1 MIFCYFCG
9 NQIIVISKN
18 QKESFN
24 CTQCKTLEIFR
35 SPDNEK
41 RSYLK
46 AVFTSLKDSTLDQK
60 IFIQNEIERQKKL
73 SENHKNVQI
82 ARREGSELRRE
93 ERRQESERLREE
105 QKQESERLREE
116 QKQESERLI
125 EEQRQESKRLRE
137 VEEKLSETYT
147 KIYDHITSKN
157 EDLKLLD
164 ELKKDYILFRLKLT
178 KNPQKLYP
186 DIRTICNG
194 FENNILPRSLITF
207 YKEHNDQNHIAKNIG
222 CRRYYVT
229 DDPRHDEFCQTIL
242 DNKYENE
249 TASSTL
255 SNLMYEKIKEVMPEY
270 KDENFLIVPVPNR
283 LSKLPSCGV
292 SIAMKLSKYLEKPCL
307 LDALAKIKST
317 DGRKSGIGD
326 QARAFMA
333 EQSYEISNVLP
344 IKNKK
349 ILLVDDVCW
358 GGSTMNKC
366 ARLLI
371 ENGARHVMCFSAGMR
386 DNK

>member
-1 MIFCYFCG
+1 LIFCYFCG
-9 NQIIVISKN
+9 NQIVVISKN

-73 SENHKNVQI
+73 SENYKNVQI

-93 ERRQESERLREE
+93 ERRQESKRLR
-105 QKQESERLREE
+105 
-116 QKQESERLI
+116 

-207 YKEHNDQNHIAKNIG
+207 YKEQNDQNHIAKNIG

-292 SIAMKLSKYLEKPCL
+292 SITMKLSKYLEKPCL

>member
-60 IFIQNEIERQKKL
+60 NFIQNEIERQKKL
-73 SENHKNVQI
+73 SENYKNIQI

-93 ERRQESERLREE
+93 ERRQESELRREE
-105 QKQESERLREE
+105 RR
-116 QKQESERLI
+116 QESERLI

-186 DIRTICNG
+186 DI
-194 FENNILPRSLITF
+194 
-207 YKEHNDQNHIAKNIG
+207 
-222 CRRYYVT
+222 
-229 DDPRHDEFCQTIL
+229 
-242 DNKYENE
+242 
-249 TASSTL
+249 
-255 SNLMYEKIKEVMPEY
+255 
-270 KDENFLIVPVPNR
+270 
-283 LSKLPSCGV
+283 
-292 SIAMKLSKYLEKPCL
+292 
-307 LDALAKIKST
+307 
-317 DGRKSGIGD
+317 
-326 QARAFMA
+326 
-333 EQSYEISNVLP
+333 
-344 IKNKK
+344 
-349 ILLVDDVCW
+349 
-358 GGSTMNKC
+358 
-366 ARLLI
+366 
-371 ENGARHVMCFSAGMR
+371 
-386 DNK
+386 

>member
-18 QKESFN
+18 QKEFFN

-46 AVFTSLKDSTLDQK
+46 AVFTSLKDSTLDLK

-73 SENHKNVQI
+73 SENYKNIQI

-93 ERRQESERLREE
+93 ERR
-105 QKQESERLREE
+105 
-116 QKQESERLI
+116 QESERLI

-207 YKEHNDQNHIAKNIG
+207 YKEQNDQNHIAKNIG

-270 KDENFLIVPVPNR
+270 KDENFLIVPVPNK

-371 ENGARHVMCFSAGMR
+371 ENGARHVMCFSAGLR